1 MIKGNKYNKFLFC
14 LNILERIMLHYNSLI
29 RKITFM
35 NPQKQYLYDKIFE
48 ELQKKKRLE
57 NNKKRLM
64 NQRKRL
70 EIINNKT
77 FERNKKIALP
87 MKRKIDIYE
96 TLLSRQKKER
106 EEELKRLKNKNK
118 DITSAYENWIV
129 Y

>member
-1 MIKGNKYNKFLFC
+1 
-14 LNILERIMLHYNSLI
+14 
-29 RKITFM
+29 
-35 NPQKQYLYDKIFE
+35 
-48 ELQKKKRLE
+48 
-57 NNKKRLM
+57 
-64 NQRKRL
+64 
-70 EIINNKT
+70 
-77 FERNKKIALP
+77 

>member
-1 MIKGNKYNKFLFC
+1 MI
-14 LNILERIMLHYNSLI
+14 RLI
-29 RKITFM
+29 
-35 NPQKQYLYDKIFE
+35 
-48 ELQKKKRLE
+48 
-57 NNKKRLM
+57 

-70 EIINNKT
+70 EIINNKAL
-77 FERNKKIALP
+77 ERNKKIVIP